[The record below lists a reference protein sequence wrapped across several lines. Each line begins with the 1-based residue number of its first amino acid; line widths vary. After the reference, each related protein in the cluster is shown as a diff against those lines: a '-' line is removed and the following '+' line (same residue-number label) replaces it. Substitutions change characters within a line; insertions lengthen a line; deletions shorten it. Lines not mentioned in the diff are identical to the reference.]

1 VWLEVIS
8 FGILI
13 LGGFLAGNLSSLFG
27 LGGGLVVVPLLYFF
41 FHLQG
46 INPSLEMRMAVG
58 TSLVVM
64 LVTTANVIVGRFRRK
79 HIVFSLWKSMFFGV
93 AFSALIGAVV
103 GSYLSTVI
111 LKWVFVVFL
120 CFVILQSFL
129 KKGFSGNYTYENFE
143 LPPLFLRIVVSLVT
157 GFLSVLVGV
166 GGSVFTLPLFR
177 HAKLPMEYASGTAVA
192 LTPAV
197 AGVGA
202 LMYVAMGFYQ
212 TGLPSFSVGYLSLP
226 AFVAVSLG
234 SLAGV
239 PVGLK
244 LSHQL
249 ADNVKAKL
257 YRYCLVII
265 LISMLV

>member
-1 VWLEVIS
+1 
-8 FGILI
+8 
-13 LGGFLAGNLSSLFG
+13 
-27 LGGGLVVVPLLYFF
+27 
-41 FHLQG
+41 
-46 INPSLEMRMAVG
+46 
-58 TSLVVM
+58 
-64 LVTTANVIVGRFRRK
+64 
-79 HIVFSLWKSMFFGV
+79 
-93 AFSALIGAVV
+93 
-103 GSYLSTVI
+103 
-111 LKWVFVVFL
+111 
-120 CFVILQSFL
+120 
-129 KKGFSGNYTYENFE
+129 
-143 LPPLFLRIVVSLVT
+143 VSLVT